1 MSLVE
6 REFAFMNN
14 MLRRLMAF
22 VIVGF
27 LMVVSFVIGTMVISS
42 RASAPVVWQQA
53 APTAMPIPASA
64 SSDEQQLADVFNRLS
79 PSVVSINTISNIA
92 NLPEHEGVLPDDFDE
107 FSAGTGTGFVI
118 DLDAHIVTNAH
129 VVDGA
134 EFIEVNF
141 IDGTLVRGEIVG
153 VDLAS
158 DLAVIRVDL
167 PAEQLRPVT
176 LGDSDSLFIGQSTVA
191 IGSPFG
197 QNWTM
202 TTGIISALDRTLR
215 GLTQFSIGEVIQTD
229 AAINPGN
236 SGGPLL
242 NLRGEVIGVNS
253 QIISETRSN
262 SGIGFAI
269 PSNLV
274 RRVAAS
280 LIEKGVV
287 DYSYIGIEGGDLGL
301 LQMEALNLPNNARGV
316 LVGQVLSGSPA
327 DRGGLRSAGDFR
339 EVDGVPVFG
348 SADLITAVDGV
359 PLTGMPSL
367 IAYLASETAP
377 GQTVT
382 LTVVRDGA
390 QQLDL
395 QVTLGARPR

>member
-1 MSLVE
+1 MSSFLK
-6 REFAFMNN
+6 RLT
-14 MLRRLMAF
+14 ML
-22 VIVGF
+22 VIVGL

-42 RASAPVVWQQA
+42 RAGAPVQWQQA
-53 APTAMPIPASA
+53 VATPMIVPANA
-64 SSDEQQLADVFNRLS
+64 SSGEQQLADIFNRLS
-79 PSVVSINTISNIA
+79 PSVVSINTISNLA
-92 NLPEHEGVLPDDFDE
+92 NLPEHDGVLPDDFDG

-118 DLDAHIVTNAH
+118 DSNGHIVTNAH

-158 DLAVIRVDL
+158 DLAVIRVNL
-167 PAEQLRPVT
+167 PPEQLRPVT
-176 LGDSDSLFIGQSTVA
+176 LGDSDALFIGQSTVA

-242 NLRGEVIGVNS
+242 NLQGEVIGVNS
-253 QIISETRSN
+253 QIISQTRSN

-316 LVGQVLSGSPA
+316 LVGQVLTGSPA
-327 DRGGLRSAGDFR
+327 DRGGLRSAGNLR
-339 EVDGVPVFG
+339 EVDGVRVYG
-348 SADLITAVDGV
+348 SADLITAIDGV

-367 IAYLASETAP
+367 ISYLASETVP

-382 LTVVRDGA
+382 LSVVRDGRE
-390 QQLDL
+390 QVELS
-395 QVTLGARPR
+395 VTLGARPR

>member
-1 MSLVE
+1 MSSFLK
-6 REFAFMNN
+6 RLA
-14 MLRRLMAF
+14 ML
-22 VIVGF
+22 VIVGL

-42 RASAPVVWQQA
+42 RAGAPVQWQQTA
-53 APTAMPIPASA
+53 ATPMIIPANA
-64 SSDEQQLADVFNRLS
+64 TSDEQQLANVFNSLS
-79 PSVVSINTISNIA
+79 PSVVSINTISNLA
-92 NLPEHEGVLPDDFDE
+92 NLPQQNGQLPDEFDE

-118 DLDAHIVTNAH
+118 DTRGYIVTNAH
-129 VVDGA
+129 VVEGA

-176 LGDSDSLFIGQSTVA
+176 LGDSDALFIGQSTIA

-242 NLRGEVIGVNS
+242 NLQGEVIGVNS
-253 QIISETRSN
+253 QIISQTRSN

-287 DYSYIGIEGGDLGL
+287 DYSYIGIEGGELGL

-316 LVGQVLSGSPA
+316 LVGQVLTGSPA
-327 DRGGLRSAGDFR
+327 DRGGLRSAGDLR
-339 EVDGVPVFG
+339 EIDGVRVYG
-348 SADLITAVDGV
+348 SADLITAIDGV

-367 IAYLASETAP
+367 ISYLAGETVP

-382 LTVVRDGA
+382 LTVVRDGN
-390 QQLDL
+390 QQVDL
-395 QVTLGARPR
+395 SVTLAARPR